1 MSKLYSILFNPLLL
15 FFLIFILSAVLL
27 YISIIVLHSI
37 QFGQVVRGD
46 GPETHLSKAGTPTM
60 GGIVFIIVF
69 LIVELFLLILKDY
82 VNGTKALKINIFI
95 IIFGFIGMIDDY
107 LKVTKKN
114 TKGLP
119 SIFKLI
125 LQVLFAGFG
134 LIICF
139 NYNTMSNIGT
149 FLLLIFIIVGTD
161 NGVNFTDGLD
171 GLCAL
176 VTITVSILYI
186 LISLEKNNLEL
197 LYINLLVL
205 AILLAFLI
213 FNHYPAKIFMG
224 DTGSLFLGAYVAFM
238 AIALKIEYFLP
249 IYGFIYMIEVVSV
262 IIQVV
267 YFKITRGKRFF
278 KMAPIH
284 HHFEK
289 CGFSE
294 NKIVFLFTIVSIIGC
309 TITYVI
315 LGRLGWIGR

>member
-1 MSKLYSILFNPLLL
+1 MSKLYNILFNPLFL
-15 FFLIFILSAVLL
+15 FFLIFIVSVILFYVC
-27 YISIIVLHSI
+27 IIVLHNI
-37 QFGQVVRGD
+37 QFGQVVRDD

-60 GGIVFIIVF
+60 GGIIFIIVF
-69 LIVELFLLILKDY
+69 LIVEFFLLILKDY
-82 VNGTKALKINIFI
+82 VNGTMALKINIFI

-125 LQVLFAGFG
+125 LQILFAGFG

-139 NYNTMSNIGT
+139 NYNTMSSIII
-149 FLLLIFIIVGTD
+149 FLILIFIIVGTN

-171 GLCAL
+171 GLCTL
-176 VTITVSILYI
+176 VTIVVSILYV
-186 LISLEKNNLEL
+186 LISLKNNDIEL

-213 FNHYPAKIFMG
+213 YNHYPARIFMG

-249 IYGFIYMIEVVSV
+249 IYGFIYMAEVVSV
-262 IIQVV
+262 IIQVL
-267 YFKITRGKRFF
+267 YFKATGGKRFF

-294 NKIVFLFTIVSIIGC
+294 NKIVILFTLVTIIGC
-309 TITYVI
+309 ALTYLI
-315 LGRLGWIGR
+315 SGNL

>member
-1 MSKLYSILFNPLLL
+1 MSKLYDILFNPLFL
-15 FFLIFILSAVLL
+15 FFLIFAVSVVLF
-27 YISIIVLHSI
+27 YISISVFSNI
-37 QFGQVVRGD
+37 QFGQVVRDD
-46 GPETHLSKAGTPTM
+46 GPETHIQKAGTPTM

-69 LIVELFLLILKDY
+69 LVVEFFLLILKDY

-107 LKVTKKN
+107 LKVSRKN

-125 LQVLFAGFG
+125 LQILFAGFG

-139 NYNTMSNIGT
+139 NYNTMSNILV
-149 FLLLIFIIVGTD
+149 FMLLIFIIVGTN

-171 GLCAL
+171 GLCSL
-176 VTITVSILYI
+176 VTIVISILYM
-186 LISLEKNNLEL
+186 LISLKQDNLEL

-213 FNHYPAKIFMG
+213 YNHYPAKLFMG
-224 DTGSLFLGAYVAFM
+224 DTGSLFLGAYIAFM
-238 AIALKIEYFLP
+238 AIALKIEYLLP
-249 IYGFIYMIEVVSV
+249 IYGFIYMIEVLSV
-262 IIQVV
+262 IIQVT
-267 YFKITRGKRFF
+267 YFKATKGKRFF

-289 CGFSE
+289 CGWSE
-294 NKIVFLFTIVSIIGC
+294 NKIVIVFTFITIIGC
-309 TITYVI
+309 AITYMVV
-315 LGRLGWIGR
+315 GRL